1 MRSRTAIIMV
11 ILAFILQ
18 PFLSGLLPA
27 FLTPNLLLCIVLLS
41 AITMAEEDVIIPV
54 ILALIMSLVT
64 DFFCNQFAGVSAV
77 VMIVLV
83 VPLFVVRRHIN
94 IENILFIGVLSLGL
108 NLIYELLYWVIYR
121 SLGSTYGLLYVI
133 SKLPMSV
140 LPNAV
145 LLFIGLFFFSRHVA
159 QERRDSYFKVKRS

>member
-1 MRSRTAIIMV
+1 MRPRTAIIMV

-27 FLTPNLLLCIVLLS
+27 FLTPNLLLCIVFLF
-41 AITMAEEDVIIPV
+41 AITMAEEDVIIPLV
-54 ILALIMSLVT
+54 LALLMSLLT

-77 VMIVLV
+77 AMIALF

-94 IENILFIGVLSLGL
+94 IEKVLFIGVLSMGL
-108 NLIYELLYWVIYR
+108 NLLYELIYWVIYR
-121 SLGSTYGLLYVI
+121 MLGSTYGLLYVI
-133 SKLPMSV
+133 SKLPVSI
-140 LPNAV
+140 LPDAV
-145 LLFIGLFFFSRHVA
+145 LLSIGLYFFSRHII